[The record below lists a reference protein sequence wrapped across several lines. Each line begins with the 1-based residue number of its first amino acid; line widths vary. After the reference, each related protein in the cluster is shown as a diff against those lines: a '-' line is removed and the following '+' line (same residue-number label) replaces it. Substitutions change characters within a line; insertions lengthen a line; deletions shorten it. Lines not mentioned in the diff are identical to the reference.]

1 LGRWVFFFL
10 SALKIIS
17 SAGQD
22 HPFLRGLNIQK
33 VADLLAQ
40 YKSVRSFFGDKV
52 LTSEEKRFVRPVT
65 RRSRNVIFS
74 CVARTTLKLSFKML
88 KVALLI
94 FQQKVGN

>member
-52 LTSEEKRFVRPVT
+52 LTSEDF
-65 RRSRNVIFS
+65 
-74 CVARTTLKLSFKML
+74 LKSVSFDQL
-88 KVALLI
+88 HEDLATSSSAVLPEPL
-94 FQQKVGN
+94 